1 MSACRIALMLVAAG
15 IWSGPAWAHDEPP
28 AEDPGPWSG
37 NVALGFLKSSG
48 NTDDSS
54 TTFSFLVGYT
64 TGAWLHSLDGTAYG
78 ASTDNQTTAEAY
90 QLGWKS
96 TYDLNEKSYVFG
108 ALDWNKDRFASYVEQ
123 TFETVGYGRR
133 LLNNET
139 YVLNVEV
146 GAGFSQQEL
155 APFCRDTSTLLP
167 DPSAVEDCTP
177 APLQWVTGENE
188 DGAVGILGGDFL
200 WNFNDNVA
208 FTQNLDIFFASDNT
222 YWESISAIRAGLIGN
237 VGLVASYT
245 IKANTDAPI
254 GKDKKDTY
262 TAISL
267 NYAF

>member
-1 MSACRIALMLVAAG
+1 MKALRIALLVVTAG
-15 IWSGPAWAHDEPP
+15 IWSGAALAQDEPP
-28 AEDPGPWSG
+28 AQDPGPWSG
-37 NVALGFLKSSG
+37 NVALGFLKSGG
-48 NTDDSS
+48 NTKDSS

-64 TGAWLHSLDGTAYG
+64 AGKWLHSLGGKAYG
-78 ASTDNQTTAEAY
+78 ASTSNQTTAEAY

-96 TYDLNEKSYVFG
+96 TYDIDERNYVFG

-133 LLNNET
+133 VLNNET

-146 GAGFSQQEL
+146 GAGFAQQEL
-155 APFCRDTSTLLP
+155 ADFCAPGDICPP
-167 DPSAVEDCTP
+167 DS
-177 APLQWVTGENE
+177 LVTGQDQ

-208 FTQNLDIFFASDNT
+208 FTQDLSIFIASDNT

-237 VGLVASYT
+237 VGMVASYT
-245 IKANTDAPI
+245 IKANTDAPV
-254 GKDKKDTY
+254 GKDKQDTY

-267 NYAF
+267 NYEF